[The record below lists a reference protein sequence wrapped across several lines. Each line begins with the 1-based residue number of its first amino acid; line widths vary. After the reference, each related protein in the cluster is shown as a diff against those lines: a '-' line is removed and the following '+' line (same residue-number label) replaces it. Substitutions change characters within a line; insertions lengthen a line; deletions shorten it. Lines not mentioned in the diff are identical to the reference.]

1 MDSLKELWKIQKS
14 FNVKV
19 IDFKNITDKE
29 RCKLTEE
36 YILSCIKE
44 LVEVADEVSYKTY
57 KETKPINKANI
68 KEELIDVQKFLICLF
83 QIWDIEPEE
92 FVAEFK
98 RKSKVVE
105 LRYEKIAPMKT
116 PR

>member
-1 MDSLKELWKIQKS
+1 MDTIKELWKIQKS

-19 IDFKNITDKE
+19 IDFKNLDDKK
-29 RCKLTEE
+29 RLQLTEE

-44 LVEVADEVSYKTY
+44 LVEVADEVSFKTY
-57 KETKPINKANI
+57 KETKPINRANI
-68 KEELIDVQKFLICLF
+68 KEELIDVQKFLICLM

-92 FVAEFK
+92 MVAEFK

-105 LRYEKIAPMKT
+105 LRYEKIAPIKK
-116 PR
+116 